1 MRRKT
6 YFIISLTL
14 CFLFLAKI
22 ANSQDQ
28 HSYDKNKRASQ
39 TDEQSNQSNSKSKDG
54 PKKAIKIKNKTKK
67 SKPFF
72 TTGIKGGMVFSY
84 LSSETFSSERG
95 LDGSIYLANEIN
107 LFEHFYLELD
117 IGYHSSTYSS
127 KPSFYEVNYFSIP
140 IIIKYYF
147 SRHFLDPKLL
157 EFNAGFGM
165 DFRFKV
171 GDSGFG
177 SSIWSSDKDQGF
189 LFVLGTRWPI
199 YEDLI
204 FTIDFRFYLG
214 LGSAVNST
222 WNEKSYFRDIELLF
236 GVSYNIF

>member
-1 MRRKT
+1 MRRKS
-6 YFIISLTL
+6 YLIVILGL
-14 CFLFLAKI
+14 CFLFLTEMGI
-22 ANSQDQ
+22 SQDQ
-28 HSYDKNKRASQ
+28 HSYNKKKRP
-39 TDEQSNQSNSKSKDG
+39 TQSNEKAIQDSQKPENAS
-54 PKKAIKIKNKTKK
+54 KKAIKTKAKAKK

-84 LSSETFSSERG
+84 LSSDTFSSERG

-107 LFEHFYLELD
+107 LFEHFYLEVD

-127 KPSFYEVNYFSIP
+127 KPNFYEVNYFSIP

-147 SRHFLDPKLL
+147 SRHFLDPKIL

-171 GDSGFG
+171 NESGFG
-177 SSIWSSDKDQGF
+177 SSISSADKDQGF

-199 YEDLI
+199 YEDLV
-204 FTIDFRFYLG
+204 FTVDFRFYLG

-222 WNEKSYFRDIELLF
+222 SNEKSYFREMELLF